1 MALRNAQQVNET
13 FLGLGRVFWEEISIE
28 SVGSLRKIHPPHQCK
43 WAPLIHFGPHTTKR
57 QKKGK
62 FVFSAGA
69 GISSFLALRLQTQI
83 GSYTS
88 HTHTHTHTHIHI
100 PTLAP
105 IHSFSTQTELLPILP
120 GFLTCRW
127 QILGLPSL
135 HIHRRQFLMTTH
147 FLHNYLSMYL
157 FSISCWFSF
166 SEEL

>member
-88 HTHTHTHTHIHI
+88 HTHTHTHTH
-100 PTLAP
+100 TY
-105 IHSFSTQTELLPILP
+105 T
-120 GFLTCRW
+120 
-127 QILGLPSL
+127 SL
-135 HIHRRQFLMTTH
+135 HLLRFTAFQLRLNCFPS
-147 FLHNYLSMYL
+147 YLV
-157 FSISCWFSF
+157 F
-166 SEEL
+166 